1 MDDCDSNTQ
10 VFPISA
16 CCCIPFQPC
25 LAHGSKYKVVFDSE
39 IYHVVMTISIPTV
52 RSAGYL
58 RENIRKRA
66 GVLSINSRGEGGPG
80 KTTRILL
87 ANLSLLHVSIISS
100 TITIIIIIIII
111 ITTKQL
117 TDESGFPRLLSPRVE
132 GDISDNLFADSLKLR
147 KENNA
152 LNLRMV
158 CN

>member
-1 MDDCDSNTQ
+1 
-10 VFPISA
+10 
-16 CCCIPFQPC
+16 
-25 LAHGSKYKVVFDSE
+25 
-39 IYHVVMTISIPTV
+39 MTISIPTV

-58 RENIRKRA
+58 RENIRERA

-100 TITIIIIIIII
+100 TITIIIIII